1 MYNKKNISVDRR
13 ISRSKHLL
21 KEALVSLMQTKEF
34 KEITIKDIVER
45 ADLNRGTFYKHYQ
58 YKEDLLEEI
67 IEDVISDLITSYR
80 EPYMGEET
88 FEVTKL
94 TISSIKIFDH
104 VEKHKEFYTLIVNSN
119 TLIGFQNRISHVLKD
134 LALHDLYVHLP
145 NSKIN
150 PELQASYHAYAILGM
165 IMEWIRG
172 GFIYSSTYLAEQ
184 LLEYIKLDKGNAVYK
199 FKVNG

>member
-1 MYNKKNISVDRR
+1 MITVDRR

-21 KEALVSLMQTKEF
+21 KEALISLMKTKDF
-34 KEITIKDIVER
+34 KGVTIKDIVDR

-80 EPYMGEET
+80 EPYKGEET

-119 TLIGFQNRISHVLKD
+119 TLLGFQNRICQILKD
-134 LALHDLYVHLP
+134 LALHDLTVPLP
-145 NSKIN
+145 YTKIN
-150 PELQASYHAYAILGM
+150 RELQASYHAYAILGM

-172 GFIYSSTYLAEQ
+172 GFKYSSTYLAEQ
-184 LLEYIKLDKGNAVYK
+184 LLEYIKQDKENAVYK
-199 FKVNG
+199 LKVNE